1 MPKFGMFTNLVII
14 LNGFGTATS
23 LLIASSDFIL
33 FLIKNVLSSNYTG
46 IFLEKRFWITM
57 EILIVIP
64 IVFRKSLVSLK
75 SFSLFS
81 IISISYLTFS
91 IICSYFILNEEQPTV
106 NPKNFESILEQPEP
120 ELGFLQKIFKSFMAV
135 SIIIFAYGCQQN
147 SFQIYSE
154 LKPSHRPF
162 ISHVFFYAILFSTVI
177 YLIVGY
183 CGYATFG
190 DHVESNILNNYDESN
205 IIINIARLAMAVY
218 CTFTYSIQMHP
229 CRESIKK
236 EIISFRIRHQRD
248 YGDINENGD
257 QNEKAKLLII
267 DPNQNYG
274 TTSDFYSR
282 PSGSGSNNTNSNSCS
297 TNTSSNNIA
306 SYDEDDEFESQFDA
320 NDADDERS
328 SDSHQIKHIN
338 IDILDNLAIPVSTT
352 ITDINNYDTKT
363 LFNCITI
370 VLLISSYLFAM
381 ICNDFG
387 KVLSIVGATCCTTL
401 TFILPGYLYVKIT
414 RGLTFKRLQAITLLL
429 LGGVI
434 GVIGT
439 IASL

>member
-1 MPKFGMFTNLVII
+1 
-14 LNGFGTATS
+14 
-23 LLIASSDFIL
+23 
-33 FLIKNVLSSNYTG
+33 
-46 IFLEKRFWITM
+46 
-57 EILIVIP
+57 
-64 IVFRKSLVSLK
+64 
-75 SFSLFS
+75 
-81 IISISYLTFS
+81 
-91 IICSYFILNEEQPTV
+91 
-106 NPKNFESILEQPEP
+106 
-120 ELGFLQKIFKSFMAV
+120 MAV

-162 ISHVFFYAILFSTVI
+162 ISYVFFYAILFSTII

-205 IIINIARLAMAVY
+205 IIINIARLAMAIY
-218 CTFTYSIQMHP
+218 CTFTYAIQMHP

-236 EIISFRIRHQRD
+236 EVISFRIRHQRNYD
-248 YGDINENGD
+248 DINENRD
-257 QNEKAKLLII
+257 QNEKAKLLTK

-274 TTSDFYSR
+274 TTSDFYGH
-282 PSGSGSNNTNSNSCS
+282 PSGSGSSNTNSNSCS
-297 TNTSSNNIA
+297 TNTSSNNII
-306 SYDEDDEFESQFDA
+306 SYDEDENDEFESQFDA

-338 IDILDNLAIPVSTT
+338 IDILDNLATPVNTT
-352 ITDINNYDTKT
+352 IININNYDTET
-363 LFNCITI
+363 LFNYITI

-414 RGLTFKRLQAITLLL
+414 RGITFKRLQAITLLL
-429 LGGVI
+429 FGGII

-439 IASL
+439 ISSF